1 MPVLPSRLYRH
12 LQAERMRGVA
22 LLTVL
27 LVVALATT
35 LAVGM
40 IRAQHLALQHAGG
53 LFNQDQ
59 AWLYTQGAE
68 DFVRDLL
75 SQDFKDDRRRGSQT
89 DNLDEFWAKPFPP
102 FPVDGGMIHAR
113 LSDAQ
118 GRFNLNRLWHD
129 GAPDQAAQDI
139 FERLLT
145 NLGLPNSL
153 SPALIDWMDS
163 DSEPTGS
170 DGAEDDFYS
179 RLERPYRVANLPLS
193 DLSELRLIKGFT
205 PEVVAKLRPHVSAL
219 PATALLNVNTADAAV
234 LVALSP
240 TLSSRTATELNSQR
254 PAKGWASIDEFLREP
269 VFNGLEG
276 TQKTALM
283 TQISVNSHYFQL
295 LADAVIA
302 GRHSV
307 LVAMLARSDSGTL
320 QVIARDFSQKVM
332 PAEPAKNSTADNT
345 NKDTTDPA
353 MDRMTEAARTLL

>member
-1 MPVLPSRLYRH
+1 MPMPVPYKPLRP
-12 LQAERMRGVA
+12 ERMRGVA

-75 SQDFKDDRRRGSQT
+75 GEDLKEDRRRGSQT
-89 DNLDEFWAKPFPP
+89 DNLGEFWAKPFPP
-102 FPVDGGMIHAR
+102 FPVDGGMINAR
-113 LSDAQ
+113 VSDAQ

-129 GAPDQAAQDI
+129 GAPDKAAEDI
-139 FERLLT
+139 FERLLK
-145 NLGLPNSL
+145 NLGLPTSL

-163 DSEPTGS
+163 DSEPSGS

-205 PEVVAKLRPHVSAL
+205 PEVIAKLRPYVSAL
-219 PATALLNVNTADAAV
+219 PATALLNVNTADAVV
-234 LVALSP
+234 LAALSP

-254 PAKGWASIDEFLREP
+254 PAKGWASIDDFLREP

-276 TQKTALM
+276 TQKTAVM
-283 TQISVNSHYFQL
+283 TQISVNTHYFQL

-332 PAEPAKNSTADNT
+332 PANSTAENT
-345 NKDTTDPA
+345 NRDTTDPV
-353 MDRMTEAARTLL
+353 MDSMTEAARTLL

>member
-1 MPVLPSRLYRH
+1 MKMSARQHKRQPV
-12 LQAERMRGVA
+12 ERMRGVA

-35 LAVGM
+35 LAVSM
-40 IRAQHLALQHAGG
+40 IRAQHMALQHAGG

-75 SQDFKDDRRRGSQT
+75 SEDLKSDRRNGKQT
-89 DNLDEFWAKPFPP
+89 DHPGEFWARPFPP
-102 FPVDGGMIHAR
+102 FPVDGGMINAR
-113 LSDAQ
+113 VSDLQ

-129 GAPDQAAQDI
+129 NAPDSAAGDI
-139 FERLLT
+139 FTRLLK
-145 NLGLPNSL
+145 NLGLPESL

-163 DSEPTGS
+163 DSDPTGS

-179 RLERPYRVANLPLS
+179 RLERPYRTSNLPLS
-193 DLSELRLIKGFT
+193 DLSELRLVKGFT
-205 PEVVAKLRPHVSAL
+205 PEIIAKLRPYISVL
-219 PATALLNVNTADAAV
+219 PATALLNVNTADPVV
-234 LVALSP
+234 LSALSP
-240 TLSSRTATELNSQR
+240 TLSSRTSAELSRQR
-254 PAKGWASIDEFLREP
+254 PSKGYASIDEFLRQP

-295 LADAVIA
+295 LADADIA

-307 LVAMLARSDSGTL
+307 VVAVIARSDSGTL
-320 QVIARDFSQKVM
+320 HVIARDFSQKVM
-332 PAEPAKNSTADNT
+332 TAAAAAAAEKETS
-345 NKDTTDPA
+345 DPA
-353 MDRMTEAARTLL
+353 MESMTEAARNLL